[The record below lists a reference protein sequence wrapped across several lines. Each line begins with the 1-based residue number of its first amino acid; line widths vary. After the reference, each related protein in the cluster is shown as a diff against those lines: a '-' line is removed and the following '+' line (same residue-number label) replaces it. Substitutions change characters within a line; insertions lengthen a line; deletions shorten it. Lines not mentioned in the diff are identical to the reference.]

1 MLRLV
6 NGVLVAFS
14 VSATCDLALAGGPAA
29 PRPRAVQPTG
39 IRAVYRS
46 GQTFITWKDAAKG
59 EAGANLRY
67 SLYRSDKPITQ
78 DNLDY
83 AGRVEAA
90 LTEAGIR
97 TKLDDTKERMAH
109 KIRDAELMKVP
120 AIFVVGKKEEE
131 AGTVSVRERGKGDQG
146 AVALDEAVA
155 KLKKEIETKSTGQ
168 I

>member
-1 MLRLV
+1 MQEHPLISVVIPNWNGAQHLPTCLDSLRRQTYPRYEV
-6 NGVLVAFS
+6 IVADNNSRDES
-14 VSATCDLALAGGPAA
+14 VDLL
-29 PRPRAVQPTG
+29 
-39 IRAVYRS
+39 
-46 GQTFITWKDAAKG
+46 
-59 EAGANLRY
+59 
-67 SLYRSDKPITQ
+67 RSDYPEVRVVALKE
-78 DNLDY
+78 NLGY